1 VFVCT
6 VQTSTGKST
15 GVIGLVMGAD
25 LRDYQHLCFRGRTGV
40 RGSAG
45 GVLGGTPRPFV
56 WGGDPVWGGGGGG
69 GANGCSANGCSGGA
83 TARVMAVVVTIVRHT
98 FADLFGG
105 CVGFP
110 PPSSLA

>member
-1 VFVCT
+1 MFVCT
-6 VQTSTGKST
+6 VQTSTGKFM

-40 RGSAG
+40 RGSS
-45 GVLGGTPRPFV
+45 GV
-56 WGGDPVWGGGGGG
+56 
-69 GANGCSANGCSGGA
+69 GANGCSANRCSGEA
-83 TARVMAVVVTIVRHT
+83 TATLMAVVMANVWRI

-110 PPSSLA
+110 PPSSLE